1 MPANLVAHSPIY
13 KVELSRSTYQFGYSA
28 FFMMDFRQLRLVPF
42 CLRPLTDLATDN
54 QSCDS
59 YQINIAV
66 VCIGVSISDGLVAL
80 QDIDSHN

>member
-1 MPANLVAHSPIY
+1 M
-13 KVELSRSTYQFGYSA
+13 LSKFV
-28 FFMMDFRQLRLVPF
+28 MDFHRLRLVPF
-42 CLRPLTDLATDN
+42 HLGPLTDLATDN
-54 QSCDS
+54 QSYDS